1 MNSSPHFRFVSLPF
15 FAGLLLA
22 FVPPLA
28 TSQIPAFS
36 EPRIRIEFSN
46 PVLSPS
52 HWILEMHTDGSAHF
66 HSDSRTFDPNK
77 DDPSIL
83 AMPAI
88 DKDLHLTQDF
98 VQTFFTTAHERH
110 LFNIP
115 CEARNKV
122 AFQGTKKITYTG
134 PEGTGSCQFNFSTDK
149 HIEELG
155 DSAVAVAASV
165 TEGFKLQS
173 LQIHDRLGLDR
184 EMEYVVEAVKDGR
197 MQQIG
202 VIHDE
207 LENLASDESLLERVR
222 HRARII
228 LTKLALNGP
237 NDQTSLDGNQ

>member
-1 MNSSPHFRFVSLPF
+1 
-15 FAGLLLA
+15 LA
-22 FVPPLA
+22 I
-28 TSQIPAFS
+28 SQIPAFT
-36 EPRIRIEFSN
+36 EPRIRIEFTN
-46 PVLSPS
+46 PNLSPS
-52 HWILEMHTDGSAHF
+52 HWIIEMHTDGSAHF

-83 AMPAI
+83 AMPAL
-88 DKDLHLTQDF
+88 DKDLHLSPDF
-98 VQTFFTTAHERH
+98 VQAFFTTAHERRF
-110 LFNIP
+110 FNMQ

-122 AFQGTKKITYTG
+122 AFQGTKRLTYTG
-134 PEGTGSCQFNFSTDK
+134 PEGSGSCQFNYSTDRR
-149 HIEELG
+149 IQDLG
-155 DSAVAVAASV
+155 DSAVAVATSV

-207 LENLASDESLLERVR
+207 LESLASDESLLERVR

-237 NDQTSLDGNQ
+237 NDQTSLDGNR

>member
-1 MNSSPHFRFVSLPF
+1 MNTFTLLRRSCVPF
-15 FAGLLLA
+15 FSGILLA
-22 FVPPLA
+22 FVSSLA
-28 TSQIPAFS
+28 TSQVPAFS

-46 PVLSPS
+46 AALSPS

-88 DKDLHLTQDF
+88 DKDLHLTKEF
-98 VQTFFTTAHERH
+98 VQNFFTTAHERH
-110 LFNIP
+110 LFNIQ

-122 AFQGTKKITYTG
+122 AFQGTKKITYSG
-134 PEGTGSCQFNFSTDK
+134 PDGTGSCQFNFSTDK
-149 HIEELG
+149 HIQELG

-207 LENLASDESLLERVR
+207 LESLASDESLLERVR

-228 LTKLALNGP
+228 LTQLALNGS